1 MRISD
6 WSSDVCSSDLLAPGD
21 LTVLSAC
28 PPCTDF
34 SRAKPG
40 NHRIDGERNTQVARC
55 GDFVDFF
62 RPEFVVLENATELIR
77 GHHTHHA
84 EALLEHLASSGSD
97 PVHDRPMLT
106 CFATPQARATRH
118 IL

>member
-6 WSSDVCSSDLLAPGD
+6 WSSDVCSSDL

-55 GDFVDFF
+55 GDFVEFF
-62 RPEFVVLENATELIR
+62 RPEFVVMENARELIR

-84 EALLEHLASSGSD
+84 EALLERLAGLGYDTAAEVNMLDRKSTRLNSS
-97 PVHDRPMLT
+97 H
-106 CFATPQARATRH
+106 
-118 IL
+118 